1 MQQEQEQMQQP
12 IALPSWATRRRR
24 PAHSPAGELPGGGA
38 VAVMS
43 ALEYGP
49 TRSGRYR
56 EPRAAATGGGVG
68 HSSLDNPSHSW

>member
-1 MQQEQEQMQQP
+1 M
-12 IALPSWATRRRR
+12 ANARPSWATRRRH
-24 PAHSPAGELPGGGA
+24 PAHSPFAAGEWQLPGGGA

-56 EPRAAATGGGVG
+56 EPRAAAAGGGVG